1 MIVKPH
7 APASGRNRQAILE
20 VIKIEFGD
28 CGSVLE
34 IGSGTGQ
41 HAVFFAE
48 AMPWMT
54 WQTSDLAENHQGI
67 RSWIADS
74 GLPNVRDPILL
85 DVRQADGV
93 DNEYDGVCDAAY
105 DGVFSANTAH
115 IMSIEAVRCM
125 FDVVGRL
132 LSPGGVFCLYGPF
145 NQDGAFTSESNERF
159 DQSLRN
165 QDPAMRIRDL
175 EELDGFAGES
185 AMRRE
190 RLYAMPANNLLAVWR
205 KNEGTN
211 NDDS

>member
-1 MIVKPH
+1 MTVKPH

-28 CGSVLE
+28 CASVLE

-41 HAVFFAE
+41 HAVYFAA

-74 GLPNVRDPILL
+74 SLPNVRDPILL
-85 DVRQADGV
+85 DVQQAVGV
-93 DNEYDGVCDAAY
+93 DAGY

-115 IMSIEAVRCM
+115 IMSIGAVMCM
-125 FDVVGRL
+125 FDVIGHL
-132 LSPGGVFCLYGPF
+132 LSAGGVFCLYGPF

-159 DQSLRN
+159 DQSLRS
-165 QDPAMRIRDL
+165 QDPAMGIRDL
-175 EELDGFAGES
+175 EELDSFAGKS

-190 RLYAMPANNLLAVWR
+190 RLYAMPANNFLAVWR
-205 KNEGTN
+205 KNGVIV

>member
-1 MIVKPH
+1 M
-7 APASGRNRQAILE
+7 
-20 VIKIEFGD
+20 
-28 CGSVLE
+28 LE

-85 DVRQADGV
+85 DVRRADGV

-125 FDVVGRL
+125 FDVVGCL

>member
-1 MIVKPH
+1 MTVKPH

-20 VIKIEFGD
+20 VIKIEFSD
-28 CGSVLE
+28 CESVLE

-67 RSWIADS
+67 RAWIADS

-85 DVRQADGV
+85 DVQQAGCF
-93 DNEYDGVCDAAY
+93 DNEY

-115 IMSIEAVRCM
+115 IMSIKAVRCM
-125 FDVVGRL
+125 FDVIGRL

-145 NQDGAFTSESNERF
+145 NQNGAFTSESNERF
-159 DQSLRN
+159 DQSLRSQN
-165 QDPAMRIRDL
+165 PAMGIRDL
-175 EELDGFAGES
+175 EELDSLAGRH
-185 AMRRE
+185 AMQRE

-205 KNEGTN
+205 HNGVTE

>member
-7 APASGRNRQAILE
+7 APASGRNRQAIVE
-20 VIKIEFGD
+20 VIRIEFD
-28 CGSVLE
+28 ECGSVLE

-74 GLPNVRDPILL
+74 GLGNVRDPILL
-85 DVRQADGV
+85 DVERADGV
-93 DNEYDGVCDAAY
+93 DAEY

-115 IMSIEAVRCM
+115 IMSIQAVRCM
-125 FDVVGRL
+125 FAVVGRL

-159 DQSLRN
+159 DQSLRS
-165 QDPAMRIRDL
+165 QDPAMGIRDL
-175 EELDGFAGES
+175 EELDSLAGES

-190 RLYAMPANNLLAVWR
+190 RLSAMPANNLLAVWR
-205 KNEGTN
+205 KNGITK

>member
-7 APASGRNRQAILE
+7 APACGRNRQAILE
-20 VIKIEFGD
+20 VIKIAFGD

-41 HAVFFAE
+41 HAVFFAK

-54 WQTSDLAENHQGI
+54 WQTSDLAENHPGI

-85 DVRQADGV
+85 DVQQAGGV
-93 DNEYDGVCDAAY
+93 DHEY

-132 LSPGGVFCLYGPF
+132 LSPAGVFCLYGPF
-145 NQDGAFTSESNERF
+145 NQDGAFTSESNNRF
-159 DQSLRN
+159 DQSLRR
-165 QDPAMRIRDL
+165 QDPAMGIRDL
-175 EELDGFAGES
+175 EQLDSLAVQS

-190 RLYAMPANNLLAVWR
+190 RIYAMPANNLLAIWR
-205 KNEGTN
+205 RNGDTN

>member
-1 MIVKPH
+1 MTVKPNARASKPH

-20 VIKIEFGD
+20 VIRVEFGE
-28 CGSVLE
+28 CSSVLE

-41 HAVFFAE
+41 HAVFFAG
-48 AMPWMT
+48 AMPWLT
-54 WQTSDLAENHQGI
+54 WQSSDLAGNHQGI

-74 GLPNVRDPILL
+74 NLENVRDPILL
-85 DVRQADGV
+85 DVEQADGV
-93 DNEYDGVCDAAY
+93 DAEY

-132 LSPGGVFCLYGPF
+132 LSPAGAYCLYGPF
-145 NQDGAFTSESNERF
+145 NLDGEFTSQSNERF
-159 DQSLRN
+159 DRSLHS
-165 QDPAMRIRDL
+165 QDPAMGIREL
-175 EELDGFAGES
+175 EELDGFAGKA

-190 RLYAMPANNLLAVWR
+190 KLYAMPANNLLVVWR
-205 KNEGTN
+205 KNGVTS